1 MWGFLCLLCCDLYF
15 WYGFLG
21 RKAYC
26 LVSFNYGMVENL
38 DRVLLSTCK
47 ELIDDAK
54 LGCIDMVFKDLC
66 IEILAKA
73 KLVLPDGQFEE
84 LSSYVSE
91 RLKEKLMSKPRHR
104 EKVHV

>member
-1 MWGFLCLLCCDLYF
+1 
-15 WYGFLG
+15 
-21 RKAYC
+21 
-26 LVSFNYGMVENL
+26 MVENL
-38 DRVLLSTCK
+38 DKVLLTTCK

-73 KLVLPDGQFEE
+73 KLVLPDEQFME

-91 RLKEKLMSKPRHR
+91 RLKEKLIRNPRHHER
-104 EKVHV
+104 VHV